1 MYDLEQTVALSRQEL
16 EEFVNTK
23 RDIREISPSYNV
35 RMGGTEKLFM
45 GFSDARTEKMADL
58 GRLTPGEIPIWEPI
72 DGSVSCRSGS
82 WQLCLDGVWG
92 HLPPFSRVVF
102 FESSQVFGGFPSGN
116 VHILDL
122 NKLEVGDPIV
132 LCSPGV
138 IFILQRVEQDQW
150 LLGRR
155 SLCTG

>member
-1 MYDLEQTVALSRQEL
+1 MYDLEQTVALSREDL
-16 EEFVNTK
+16 EAFVNSK
-23 RDIREISPSYNV
+23 RDIRDISPSYNV
-35 RMGGTEKLFM
+35 RMGSTGKLFM
-45 GFSDARTEKMADL
+45 GFSDARTEKMAVL
-58 GRLTPGEIPIWEPI
+58 ALTPGEIPVWEPT
-72 DGSVSCRSGS
+72 DGSVSCQSGS

-102 FESSQVFGGFPSGN
+102 FQSSQIFGGFPSGN

-132 LCSPGV
+132 LCSPRV

-150 LLGRR
+150 LLGRC
-155 SLCTG
+155 SLHAS